1 MWLAKNHAFLA
12 RRISAI
18 SIADRVA
25 QEQCLADG
33 NNNNNNSGVGSLVG
47 YQVRLEAAASKDTQ
61 LMFVTPG
68 ILLRKLQSSPTL
80 SEFTHIIIDE
90 VHERDKYTEFL
101 LITLRDLLPVRPDLR
116 LVLMSATLQ
125 TELLIDYF
133 ASCDHDFYQQHP
145 PGVLEIEGRTFPVQE
160 FFLEHIL
167 EMTDY
172 IDPAVAAAAAAADGG
187 GAEGDGNV
195 MSMDELDAELAKLM
209 GSSSTGG
216 GGAAMLLPSAP
227 VEMRTV
233 QCPMCSQQFVD
244 HMALGAHVA
253 LCQGNNTDP
262 ATSSS
267 DSDLIFN
274 GDGNPTTLAVPP
286 AQLLLTPDQLLA
298 DTSGDLAE
306 FDDYDVDETVQVEGY
321 EFQTSTNNAMTAA
334 SAAYVEEII
343 DDAKKWDG
351 IGMFLKPEEGAEEV
365 IDVTPQQDALLNHYQ
380 TMHDDEK
387 VDNDLLLDVLH
398 YIHKTSHGDGA
409 ILVFLPGW
417 QEISEFNLLLDSTPP
432 FNDYGRFLV
441 LPLHSGIP
449 SADQR
454 RVLQRPP
461 TGKRK
466 IVLSTNI
473 AETSLTIEDV
483 SFVVDTGRAKE
494 KDYDPHLKTSTLQA
508 TWISQASAKQ
518 RKGRAGRTKA
528 GVCFHLFSSRRFQF
542 MRPFVESELLRTPLE
557 EMCLFTKKLGLAPG
571 GPEDADGV
579 PAFLAKAI
587 TPPHEKSISNALE
600 LLVDLGAMLPET
612 NDLTNLGQCLSILSL
627 EPRVGKMVIWSYL
640 LGCARVTSQMAVAM
654 SYKSPFALP
663 PPAMRRSAEK
673 AQVELSQGSES
684 DQVTVYN
691 TMIKQD
697 QIRKNKSEGAW
708 REFCRRNFL
717 SPSTTQMIS
726 ELRKNIAR
734 ELSSLNF
741 PDPMKNG
748 GFHNRN
754 QNKEALWQAALSA
767 GLYPNVC
774 TRQRGEVNF
783 STMTNRKCKIHVS
796 SVNAVKG
803 QPLNN
808 KCQIP
813 EGEVEF
819 VCFGEMVKGAHMFT
833 ISQTTHLASPLPLL
847 LLCGTALTVHP
858 DPNDHQFAILGLDD
872 WIVFKCP
879 ADAAA
884 ALVVL
889 RKRLDAAFLKALAQ
903 PSLLGDQNMEELD
916 RDAIDALGQVLQ
928 SALKSTTV
936 R

>member
-1 MWLAKNHAFLA
+1 
-12 RRISAI
+12 
-18 SIADRVA
+18 
-25 QEQCLADG
+25 
-33 NNNNNNSGVGSLVG
+33 
-47 YQVRLEAAASKDTQ
+47 
-61 LMFVTPG
+61 
-68 ILLRKLQSSPTL
+68 
-80 SEFTHIIIDE
+80 
-90 VHERDKYTEFL
+90 
-101 LITLRDLLPVRPDLR
+101 
-116 LVLMSATLQ
+116 
-125 TELLIDYF
+125 
-133 ASCDHDFYQQHP
+133 
-145 PGVLEIEGRTFPVQE
+145 
-160 FFLEHIL
+160 
-167 EMTDY
+167 
-172 IDPAVAAAAAAADGG
+172 
-187 GAEGDGNV
+187 
-195 MSMDELDAELAKLM
+195 
-209 GSSSTGG
+209 
-216 GGAAMLLPSAP
+216 
-227 VEMRTV
+227 
-233 QCPMCSQQFVD
+233 
-244 HMALGAHVA
+244 
-253 LCQGNNTDP
+253 
-262 ATSSS
+262 
-267 DSDLIFN
+267 
-274 GDGNPTTLAVPP
+274 
-286 AQLLLTPDQLLA
+286 
-298 DTSGDLAE
+298 
-306 FDDYDVDETVQVEGY
+306 
-321 EFQTSTNNAMTAA
+321 
-334 SAAYVEEII
+334 
-343 DDAKKWDG
+343 
-351 IGMFLKPEEGAEEV
+351 MFLKPDEDVEEA

-387 VDNDLLLDVLH
+387 VDTDLLLDVIH
-398 YIHKTSHGDGA
+398 YIHKSSHGDGA

-417 QEISEFNLLLDSTPP
+417 QEISEFNLLLESSPP
-432 FNDYGRFLV
+432 FSDSSRFLV

-449 SADQR
+449 SVDQR

-494 KDYDPHLKTSTLQA
+494 KDYDPHLKTSTLQP

-528 GVCFHLFSSRRFQF
+528 GVCFHLFSSRRYQF

-579 PAFLAKAI
+579 PAFLCKAMS
-587 TPPHEKSISNALE
+587 PPHEKSISNALE
-600 LLVDLGAMLPET
+600 LLVDLGAILPET

-691 TMIKQD
+691 TMIKRD
-697 QIRKNKSEGAW
+697 QILKKQSEGAW
-708 REFCRRNFL
+708 RDFCRRNFL
-717 SPSTTQMIS
+717 SPSTTQMVS
-726 ELRKNIAR
+726 ELRRGIAR
-734 ELSSLNF
+734 ELNSLNF
-741 PDPMKNG
+741 PDPMKSE

-774 TRQRGEVNF
+774 TRQRGDVNF

-813 EGEVEF
+813 EGEAEF

-858 DPNDHQFAILGLDD
+858 DPADNQFAILGLDD
-872 WIVFKCP
+872 WIIFKCH
-879 ADAAA
+879 ADIAAG
-884 ALVVL
+884 LVVL

-903 PSLLGDQNMEELD
+903 PSLLGDQNMDGLD

>member
-1 MWLAKNHAFLA
+1 MSSGLLGCWLSNRVSRFSA

-25 QEQCLADG
+25 QEQCLE
-33 NNNNNNSGVGSLVG
+33 SGSQVG
-47 YQVRLEAAASKDTQ
+47 YQVRLEAAATKDTQ
-61 LMFVTPG
+61 LLFVTPG
-68 ILLRKLQSSPTL
+68 ILLRRLQSSPTL
-80 SEFTHIIIDE
+80 SEFTHIVIDE

-101 LITLRDLLPVRPDLR
+101 LITLRDLLPLRPDLR

-125 TELLIDYF
+125 TDLLIDYF
-133 ASCDHDFYQQHP
+133 ASCEIEFFRQNP
-145 PGVLEIEGRTFPVQE
+145 PAVLEIEGRTFPVQE
-160 FFLEHIL
+160 FFLEQAL
-167 EMTDY
+167 ELTGY
-172 IDPAVAAAAAAADGG
+172 IDPSVAAAAAGS
-187 GAEGDGNV
+187 DGNNV
-195 MSMDELDAELAKLM
+195 LSMDELDAELAKLV
-209 GSSSTGG
+209 GTSSSVAMASNGPSD
-216 GGAAMLLPSAP
+216 AA
-227 VEMRTV
+227 VH
-233 QCPMCSQQFVD
+233 CPMCGKSFVD
-244 HMALGAHVA
+244 HIALGAHVA
-253 LCQGNNTDP
+253 ICQG
-262 ATSSS
+262 ATTGDIVDNIDVEYSSGA
-267 DSDLIFN
+267 N
-274 GDGNPTTLAVPP
+274 EPTLALPPTQLLTP
-286 AQLLLTPDQLLA
+286 AQLMG
-298 DTSGDLAE
+298 DTTEDLEE
-306 FDDYDVDETVQVEGY
+306 FDDYDVDEAAQVDGY
-321 EFQTSTNNAMTAA
+321 EFRTPSLPQATFAHAD
-334 SAAYVEEII
+334 EEV
-343 DDAKKWDG
+343 DDSKKWDG
-351 IGMFLKPEEGAEEV
+351 IGMFLKPENDDVEATT
-365 IDVTPQQDALLNHYQ
+365 VTPQQDALLNHYQ
-380 TMHDDEK
+380 TMHDDDK
-387 VDNDLLLDVLH
+387 IDNDLLVDVLH

-409 ILVFLPGW
+409 ILIFLPGW
-417 QEISEFNLLLDSTPP
+417 QEISEFSLLLESTPP
-432 FNDYGRFLV
+432 FHDTSRFLV

-454 RVLQRPP
+454 RVLQPP
-461 TGKRK
+461 PSGKRK

-483 SFVVDTGRAKE
+483 SFVIDTGRAKE
-494 KDYDPHLKTSTLQA
+494 KDYDPHLKTSTLQP

-528 GVCFHLFSSRRFQF
+528 GVCFHLFSSRRYQS

-640 LGCARVTSQMAVAM
+640 LGCARATSQMAIAM

-663 PPAMRRSAEK
+663 PASLRRNAQQ
-673 AQVELSQGSES
+673 AQVNLSQGSES

-691 TMIKQD
+691 AMIKHD
-697 QIRKNKSEGAW
+697 QIKKKKSEGGW
-708 REFCRRNFL
+708 KDFCRRNFL
-717 SPSTTQMIS
+717 SPSTMQMIS
-726 ELRKNIAR
+726 DLRHNISR
-734 ELSSLNF
+734 ELKSLNF
-741 PDPMKNG
+741 PDPMETG
-748 GFHNRN
+748 TFHNRN
-754 QNKEALWQAALSA
+754 QNEEALWQAALSA
-767 GLYPNVC
+767 GLYPNIC
-774 TRQRGEVNF
+774 TRQRGDVNF

-803 QPLNN
+803 QPLNG

-813 EGEVEF
+813 AGEVEF

-847 LLCGTALTVHP
+847 LLCGTSLTVYP
-858 DPNDHQFAILGLDD
+858 DPYDNQFAILTLDD
-872 WIVFKCP
+872 WIIFKCLS
-879 ADAAA
+879 DVAAG
-884 ALVVL
+884 LVVL

-903 PSLLGDQNMEELD
+903 SKFQCDQTMDALD
-916 RDAIDALGQVLQ
+916 SDAIDALGLVLK